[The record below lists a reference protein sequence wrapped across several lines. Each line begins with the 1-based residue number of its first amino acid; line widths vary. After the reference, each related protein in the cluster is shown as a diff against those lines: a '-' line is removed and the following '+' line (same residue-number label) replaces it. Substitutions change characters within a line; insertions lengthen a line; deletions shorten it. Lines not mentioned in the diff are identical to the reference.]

1 MTRDCIIE
9 ELKSFVEEGNKQI
22 LTTKWKADIIGAQSC
37 VDKALYD
44 GWRIKVL
51 AFLKLFISDRNDFVK
66 AIEEKDKHYYA
77 NAKSCISII
86 EQLLNQIEKGII
98 DLNTDYKDKDDTIT
112 ELKKIFSRFH
122 VIARSL
128 RSRHDSRSTIDVKD
142 EYDVQDLL
150 HALLLLFFNDIRAE
164 EWTPSYA
171 GKSARMDFL
180 LKNEKTVIEVKKTRQ
195 TLTEK
200 VLGDQLMIDI
210 DRYKVHPDCNKLI
223 CFIYDPEGII
233 GNPSGFM
240 NDLNNR
246 HEGFL
251 EVVIEPNY

>member
-1 MTRDCIIE
+1 M
-9 ELKSFVEEGNKQI
+9 N
-22 LTTKWKADIIGAQSC
+22 
-37 VDKALYD
+37 
-44 GWRIKVL
+44 
-51 AFLKLFISDRNDFVK
+51 N
-66 AIEEKDKHYYA
+66 
-77 NAKSCISII
+77 
-86 EQLLNQIEKGII
+86 
-98 DLNTDYKDKDDTIT
+98 
-112 ELKKIFSRFH
+112 
-122 VIARSL
+122 
-128 RSRHDSRSTIDVKD
+128 
-142 EYDVQDLL
+142 
-150 HALLLLFFNDIRAE
+150 
-164 EWTPSYA
+164 
-171 GKSARMDFL
+171 
-180 LKNEKTVIEVKKTRQ
+180 VIEVKKTRQ